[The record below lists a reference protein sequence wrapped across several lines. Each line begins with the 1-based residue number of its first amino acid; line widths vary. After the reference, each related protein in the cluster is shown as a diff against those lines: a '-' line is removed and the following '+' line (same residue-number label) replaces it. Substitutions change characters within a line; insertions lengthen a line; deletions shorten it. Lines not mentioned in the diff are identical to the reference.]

1 MMKRLLGF
9 TALVT
14 LSSAASLSVAQV
26 AAGIDI
32 KGGPMHPLC
41 KNCHQSDT
49 NMMRGQLD
57 GYAPPSR
64 TIMMDM
70 GTHKEVVKFD
80 DDTAV
85 KNIKDI
91 EELKLHR
98 GKGFRIN
105 YVEEKGEKRAVLVTR
120 FDILQTI
127 QPADKL
133 SRDEFKKFVADN
145 KNVLVLDSRPPEPY
159 QEAHIPGSK
168 LLPAPA
174 FDKMHAQVLPQDKST
189 PIVFYCVGGCLSPT
203 NFMRTKALGYTNVKV
218 YTGGFPDW
226 MQAEYAATTPAWLKT
241 AIEKD
246 FAYVLVDLRLADAV
260 KAGHIKSAVSIP
272 LADLDKAKDQFPK
285 QKNAPIVLYGDG
297 KEEAARKLGSW
308 GYRSVRVL
316 PASFDDWK
324 LAGNPVAAGDAKTAI
339 AFVPKPRPGTV
350 STAEFTQLVGKPS
363 PNTVVIDVRTP
374 SEAAKGKL
382 KNALNIPQEELA
394 QRLAEIPRDKDIV
407 MHCVGGIRAEMAHN
421 LLKNSGI
428 NSRYLAANIAVE
440 KDGGFTIKE

>member
-1 MMKRLLGF
+1 MKRLSGF
-9 TALVT
+9 TALLT
-14 LSSAASLSVAQV
+14 LCSAASLSFAQV

-57 GYAPPSR
+57 GFAPPSQ
-64 TIMMDM
+64 TIMMDL
-70 GTHKEVVKFD
+70 GTHKEVVKYD

-85 KNIKDI
+85 KNIKEM

-105 YVEEKGEKRAVLVTR
+105 YVEEKGEKKAVLVTR

-127 QPADKL
+127 QSGDKL
-133 SRDEFKKFVADN
+133 SRDEFKKFLADN

-203 NFMRTKALGYTNVKV
+203 NFMRTKAMGYTNVKV

-226 MQAEYAATTPAWLKT
+226 MQAEYATTTPAWLKT

-246 FAYVLVDLRLADAV
+246 FAYVLVDLRAADAV

-272 LADLDKAKDQFPK
+272 LADLDRAKDQFPK

-297 KEEAARKLGSW
+297 KEEAAKKLGSW

-316 PASFDDWK
+316 PASFEDWK
-324 LAGNPVAAGDAKTAI
+324 MAGNPVAAGDAKTAI
-339 AFVPKPRPGTV
+339 AYVPKPRPGTV
-350 STAEFTQLVGKPS
+350 AVAEFTQLADKTPA
-363 PNTVVIDVRTP
+363 NIAILDVRSP
-374 SEAAKGKL
+374 SEAVGGKI
-382 KNALNIPQEELA
+382 KNAINIPLEEMP
-394 QRLAEIPRDKDIV
+394 QRLAEIPKDKDIV
-407 MHCVGGIRAEMAHN
+407 MHCSGGMRAEMAHN

-428 NSRYLAANIAVE
+428 NSRFLASAITVA
-440 KDGGFTIKE
+440 KDGSFTIKE

>member
-1 MMKRLLGF
+1 MKRLLGF
-9 TALVT
+9 TT
-14 LSSAASLSVAQV
+14 LITLCSAASISVAQV

-41 KNCHQSDT
+41 KNCHQPDT

-85 KNIKDI
+85 KNLANID
-91 EELKLHR
+91 ELKLHR

-105 YVEEKGEKRAVLVTR
+105 YVEDKGEKRAVLVTR

-159 QEAHIPGSK
+159 QEAHIPGAK

-174 FDKMHAQVLPQDKST
+174 FDKMHVQVLPQDKST

-226 MQAEYAATTPAWLKT
+226 MQAEYALTTPAWLKT

-246 FAYVLVDLRLADAV
+246 FAYVLIDLRAADAV

-272 LADLDKAKDQFPK
+272 LADLDKMKEQFPK

-297 KEEAARKLGSW
+297 KEEAAKKLGSW

-316 PASFDDWK
+316 PASFEDWK
-324 LAGNPVAAGDAKTAI
+324 LAGHPVAAGDAKTAI

-350 STAEFTQLVGKPS
+350 SSAEFTQLVNNASAK
-363 PNTVVIDVRTP
+363 TVVIDVRTP
-374 SEAAKGKL
+374 SEVAKGKL
-382 KNALNIPQEELA
+382 KNAINIPQEDLA
-394 QRLAEIPRDKDIV
+394 QRLAEIPKDMDVV
-407 MHCVGGIRAEMAHN
+407 MHCVSGMRAEIAHN

-428 NSRYLAANIAVE
+428 KSRYLAANIAVD
-440 KDGGFTIKE
+440 KDGGFTIKD

>member
-1 MMKRLLGF
+1 
-9 TALVT
+9 
-14 LSSAASLSVAQV
+14 
-26 AAGIDI
+26 
-32 KGGPMHPLC
+32 
-41 KNCHQSDT
+41 
-49 NMMRGQLD
+49 MMRGQLD
-57 GYAPPSR
+57 GYAAPSQ

-85 KNIKDI
+85 KNIKDMD
-91 EELKLHR
+91 ELKLHR

-105 YVEEKGEKRAVLVTR
+105 YVEEKGEKKAVLVTR

-133 SRDEFKKFVADN
+133 TRDEFKKFLADN

-174 FDKMHAQVLPQDKST
+174 FDKMHAQVLPQDKSA

-226 MQAEYAATTPAWLKT
+226 MQAEYATTTPTWLKT

-246 FAYVLVDLRLADAV
+246 FAYVLVDLRAADAV

-272 LADLDKAKDQFPK
+272 LADLDKAKDLFPK

-324 LAGNPVAAGDAKTAI
+324 LAGNPVAAGDAKTTI

-350 STAEFTQLVGKPS
+350 SATEFTQLASGKNPA
-363 PNTVVIDVRTP
+363 NTVVIDVRTP
-374 SEAAKGKL
+374 SEVAKGKI

-394 QRLAEIPRDKDIV
+394 QRLAEIPKDKDVV

-428 NSRYLAANIAVE
+428 NSRYLAANIAVD
-440 KDGGFTIKE
+440 KDGSFTIKD

>member
-1 MMKRLLGF
+1 MKRLFGF
-9 TALVT
+9 TAFVT
-14 LSSAASLSVAQV
+14 LCSAASLSFAQV

-41 KNCHQSDT
+41 KNCHQADT

-57 GYAPPSR
+57 GFAPPSQ

-70 GTHKEVVKFD
+70 GTHKEVVKYD

-85 KNIKDI
+85 KNIKDLD
-91 EELKLHR
+91 ELKLHR
-98 GKGFRIN
+98 GKGFRIH
-105 YVEEKGEKRAVLVTR
+105 YAEEKGEKKAVLVTR

-127 QPADKL
+127 QPNDKL
-133 SRDEFKKFVADN
+133 TRDEFKKFMADN
-145 KNVLVLDSRPPEPY
+145 QNVLVLDSRPPEPY

-174 FDKMHAQVLPQDKST
+174 FDKMHAQVLPQDKAT

-226 MQAEYAATTPAWLKT
+226 MQAEYAVTTPAWLKT

-246 FAYVLVDLRLADAV
+246 FAYVLVDLRPADAV
-260 KAGHIKSAVSIP
+260 KAGHIQSAVSIP
-272 LADLDKAKDQFPK
+272 LADLDRAKDQFPK

-297 KEEAARKLGSW
+297 KEEAAKKLGSW

-324 LAGNPVAAGDAKTAI
+324 LAGNPVAAGDAKTTI

-350 STAEFTQLVGKPS
+350 STAEFTQLAGAPS
-363 PNTVVIDVRTP
+363 GNTVLIDVRNP
-374 SEAAKGKL
+374 SEVAKGKI
-382 KNALNIPQEELA
+382 KNAINIPQEELV
-394 QRLAEIPRDKDIV
+394 QRLAEIPKDKDIV
-407 MHCVGGIRAEMAHN
+407 THCASGLRAEIAHN
-421 LLKNSGI
+421 LLKNSGVK
-428 NSRYLAANIAVE
+428 SRFFASAVAVAQ
-440 KDGGFTIKE
+440 DGSFIIKE